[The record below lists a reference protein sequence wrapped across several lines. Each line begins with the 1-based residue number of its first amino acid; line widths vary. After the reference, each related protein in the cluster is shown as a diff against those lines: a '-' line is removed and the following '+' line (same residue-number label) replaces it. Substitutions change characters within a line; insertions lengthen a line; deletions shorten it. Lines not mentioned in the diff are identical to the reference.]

1 MDAQG
6 GDAWLRASSVP
17 GQAVCISCG
26 VELASHEKLRWKKK
40 ALQNENYILRQRLFE
55 AGQINQ
61 TYEAHIRASNVEH
74 DEVIKLRDSV
84 SNYQRSLTRQQEAL
98 GSKEK
103 EHTLAVQSLSY
114 EFKCHG
120 ETERSLEKERGHV
133 RNIISFLNTLDIP
146 RRPDPD
152 NNSGTGTLWLEREHM
167 KARLEQLDAK
177 TKSLEEE
184 LQSVRED
191 IQHKKLLLE
200 DLSQNFKV
208 EPESTPMPPVFESS
222 EEENEIRTIVL
233 PSGLGKQRKWL
244 RN

>member
-1 MDAQG
+1 M
-6 GDAWLRASSVP
+6 
-17 GQAVCISCG
+17 
-26 VELASHEKLRWKKK
+26 
-40 ALQNENYILRQRLFE
+40 RQRLFE
-55 AGQINQ
+55 TGQINQ
-61 TYEAHIRASNVEH
+61 TYEAHIRAFNVEH

-103 EHTLAVQSLSY
+103 EHALAVQSLSY

-152 NNSGTGTLWLEREHM
+152 NNSGTGTLWLEREH
-167 KARLEQLDAK
+167 RLEQLDAK

-184 LQSVRED
+184 LQSARED
-191 IQHKKLLLE
+191 IQHKTLLLE
-200 DLSQNFKV
+200 DLSQNFNV
-208 EPESTPMPPVFESS
+208 EPKSTPMPPVSESS
-222 EEENEIRTIVL
+222 EEE
-233 PSGLGKQRKWL
+233 
-244 RN
+244 